1 MLPDPA
7 VVGEQV
13 DVKRPAAVEAAP
25 PPSTPSVRV
34 AWRAL
39 APFRR
44 LVLCSPRDAENC
56 DDLIY
61 GNFEFKGGPFAR
73 LSLSWAD
80 VEAAIASFA
89 EKEHPNAVV
98 LKRAGQLASAIGDH
112 VKNSD

>member
-1 MLPDPA
+1 MHLH
-7 VVGEQV
+7 
-13 DVKRPAAVEAAP
+13 
-25 PPSTPSVRV
+25 
-34 AWRAL
+34 
-39 APFRR
+39 
-44 LVLCSPRDAENC
+44 VLRSRKKLDLHSDAEISPHTFYRDAENC

-61 GNFEFKGGPFAR
+61 GNFEFKGGHFAR